1 MLSFQNLIKLNRSSD
16 LPVFLQISNG
26 MTLLIKSGVLGKGV
40 KLPGTRSL
48 SESLKVH
55 RKTVVAAYDELMSQG
70 WIEVI
75 PSKGTFVSNK
85 LPIVD
90 ARKLTGE
97 ESRQANREKAGFD
110 FYPRHELK
118 RAKEYIHDGL
128 AIDEGVPDVRIAPVF
143 EILRNLKSIVSRS
156 YNKKYLSYGPV
167 HGDTLLRE
175 VLAGYLHETRGMNI
189 TMKNILITR
198 GSQMGMYLA
207 SQMIIKSGD
216 IAVVGQSNYITA
228 NLTLQDA
235 GAELQYVPVDHE
247 GINVNAIEAIC
258 EKQKIKAVFVT
269 SHHHH
274 PTTVTL
280 SAERRLHL
288 VQLAEK
294 YGFAIL
300 EDDYDYDFHYQNAPL
315 LPLASADRSGNV
327 VYMGAICKIVAPAY
341 RVGYMVASEDLI
353 EETAH
358 LRRIIDRQGDALLER
373 AIAQMIQQGDF
384 QRHSKKALKLYKERR
399 DHFCDLLES
408 ELGEFVHFDRPEGGM
423 AVWVGM
429 DKALNWGKVAEEC
442 MKKGLRIPD
451 WQLFDQLKGGNNHI
465 RMGFASL
472 NYDEQK
478 EVVRILGK
486 AMKTVK
492 AETSL
497 VMGLA

>member
-1 MLSFQNLIKLNRSSD
+1 MLAFKNLIKLNRSGD

-40 KLPGTRSL
+40 KLPGTRLL
-48 SESLKVH
+48 SESLEVH

-90 ARKLTGE
+90 ARKLTDE
-97 ESRQANREKAGFD
+97 ESRRANREKAGFP
-110 FYPRHELK
+110 FYPRHDLK
-118 RAKEYIHDGL
+118 RAKEFVPNGL
-128 AIDEGVPDVRIAPVF
+128 MLDEGVPDVRIAPVL
-143 EILRNLKSIVSRS
+143 EILRNHKSIVSRS

-175 VLAGYLHETRGMNI
+175 VLAGYLQETRGMNI

-198 GSQMGMYLA
+198 GSQMGMYLSA
-207 SQMIIKSGD
+207 QMIIKPGD

-235 GAELQYVPVDHE
+235 GAVLQYVPVDEE
-247 GINVNAIEAIC
+247 GIDTNAIEAIC
-258 EKQKIKAVFVT
+258 QQRQIKAVFVT

-294 YGFAIL
+294 YNFAIL

-358 LRRIIDRQGDALLER
+358 LRRIIDRQGDAILER

-399 DHFCDLLES
+399 DYFCNLLET
-408 ELGEFVHFDRPEGGM
+408 ELGEFVHFKKPEGGM

-429 DKALNWGKVAEEC
+429 DKALNWGKVAQEC
-442 MKKGLRIPD
+442 MKDGLKIPD
-451 WQLFDQLKGGNNHI
+451 WQLFDQQKGAHNHI

-472 NYDEQK
+472 NNEEQR

-492 AETSL
+492 AENSL
-497 VMGLA
+497 VMNLV